1 MGYMLKTDIA
11 KDIQEKYKNSYFT
24 NKLGISNTYVSLI
37 VHRKQKVPRRIA
49 YAFTKAI
56 NVNAELED
64 YFSVK

>member
-37 VHRKQKVPRRIA
+37 VHRKQKAPKRIA

-56 NVNAELED
+56 DVNAELED